1 MVLGQLT
8 MGDKMKLGLQCMSHT
23 HKNSGR
29 DQNQIFLNTIFFL
42 HGHGK
47 HCYDMGWK
55 MSSLKTTKMHSLYR
69 TNNQKILIEIYI
81 YQVIINSGEKNQA
94 TDWEKIFKTL
104 YIYQI

>member
-1 MVLGQLT
+1 
-8 MGDKMKLGLQCMSHT
+8 
-23 HKNSGR
+23 
-29 DQNQIFLNTIFFL
+29 
-42 HGHGK
+42 
-47 HCYDMGWK
+47 
-55 MSSLKTTKMHSLYR
+55 MHSLYR